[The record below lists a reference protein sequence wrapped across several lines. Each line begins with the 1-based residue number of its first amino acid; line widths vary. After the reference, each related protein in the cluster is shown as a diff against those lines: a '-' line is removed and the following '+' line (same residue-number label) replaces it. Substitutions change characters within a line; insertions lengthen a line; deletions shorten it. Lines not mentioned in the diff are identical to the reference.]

1 LFHVGD
7 SRAYAI
13 DAEQVECLTVD
24 HVPATHLALIGLMDN
39 AQLELFE
46 CKAQLLPEYVHER
59 IALLMLCDINNGKE
73 GEIHGRRRSANE
85 LLVYISYNEYHEI
98 LGVYKND

>member
-1 LFHVGD
+1 MEMGKRFVLLVTTEDGQAV
-7 SRAYAI
+7 SAR
-13 DAEQVECLTVD
+13 
-24 HVPATHLALIGLMDN
+24 LMDN
-39 AQLELFE
+39 DQLELFE
-46 CKAQLLPEYVHER
+46 CKAHLLPEYVHER

>member
-1 LFHVGD
+1 MEMEKRFVLLVTTEDGQAV
-7 SRAYAI
+7 SAR
-13 DAEQVECLTVD
+13 
-24 HVPATHLALIGLMDN
+24 LMDN